1 LRDHGR
7 IAWVGAIGQYDTG
20 EPPAAPR
27 NLFDVVNK
35 SLRLE
40 GVLVR
45 NYTGVQGEFEEFL
58 VPHLQSGRVAPDI
71 TVVEGFER
79 IVDAFLGMLRG
90 ENLGKMLVKSA

>member
-1 LRDHGR
+1 MV
-7 IAWVGAIGQYDTG
+7 W
-20 EPPAAPR
+20 
-27 NLFDVVNK
+27 K

-45 NYTGVQGEFEEFL
+45 NYTDVQGEFEKFL
-58 VPHLQSGRVAPDI
+58 VPQLQSGRIAPDV

-90 ENLGKMLVKSA
+90 ENLGKMLVRA